1 MDEQKDTQYEQDFNL
16 DMQKLKI
23 EDARE
28 KEAKRVVK
36 GFVLTTGATGAIP
49 LPFADAPL
57 LIGQQAAMMA
67 AINKVY
73 EIQMGD
79 EALKSLAAAVL
90 GAGGATVLGKAVA
103 TNLIKLIP
111 GPGSVVGGTVSAGT
125 AGILTL
131 ALGNAYIDVCQ
142 QIKNGSL
149 RQGELKEALKRAFKR
164 ELKNSKR

>member
-1 MDEQKDTQYEQDFNL
+1 MSEEKGTKYEQDFNS

-23 EDARE
+23 EEARE
-28 KEAKRVVK
+28 AEAKKVVA
-36 GFVLTTGATGAIP
+36 GCFLTTSATGAIP
-49 LPFADAPL
+49 IPFADAPL

-90 GAGGATVLGKAVA
+90 GAGGVTVLGKTIV
-103 TNLIKLIP
+103 TNAMKLIP
-111 GPGSVVGGTVSAGT
+111 GAGSVVGGAISAGT